1 MLHAL
6 RYEHKIINQGGYGL
20 SQRQLR
26 SRAEDIAKGNWAAE
40 AVRRAIQEMTAAV
53 VAAVSPPAA
62 LSTGASKL
70 GLTMPARTS
79 QQLAVASA
87 RTATE
92 CRPGGSDV
100 SR

>member
-6 RYEHKIINQGGYGL
+6 RCEHKIINPGDYGL

-26 SRAEDIAKGNWAAE
+26 LRAEEITNGNWAAD
-40 AVRRAIQEMTAAV
+40 AVRTAIQEMTAAV

-70 GLTMPARTS
+70 GLTMPHTGQR
-79 QQLAVASA
+79 LVVASA
-87 RTATE
+87 RPATQ